1 MDNTKEVQEG
11 PVKINKAVLAKQV
24 EDGMKK
30 KELAAYYNL
39 SMVKM
44 GDALRAAGLKIRKF
58 HSPKFEL
65 VDDEQEGNS
74 PEEKG
79 EVVLDNTVN
88 PPVTGSSEALADK
101 QEEAQD
107 QGVPPR
113 AEKEEVSPESQEV
126 KWGE

>member
-30 KELAAYYNL
+30 KELAAHYNL

-58 HSPKFEL
+58 HSAKFVL

-88 PPVTGSSEALADK
+88 PP
-101 QEEAQD
+101 QEEAQE
-107 QGVPPR
+107 
-113 AEKEEVSPESQEV
+113 AEKEEVSPEVQEV